1 MENKKPLWEK
11 VRNAEQICGTH
22 MALNCPQTTE
32 ILGQVGFDFIWVDTE
47 HTAAGFQDL
56 YYHVKGAQHAGT
68 PVIVRVP
75 MHDRNFV
82 KKVLEIK
89 VVKAEKA
96 ADNSDEKKSDKNS
109 DSETETN

>member
-1 MENKKPLWEK
+1 MGNKKPLWEK

-68 PVIVRVP
+68 PVIVTP
-75 MHDRNFV
+75 
-82 KKVLEIK
+82 E
-89 VVKAEKA
+89 EP
-96 ADNSDEKKSDKNS
+96 
-109 DSETETN
+109 